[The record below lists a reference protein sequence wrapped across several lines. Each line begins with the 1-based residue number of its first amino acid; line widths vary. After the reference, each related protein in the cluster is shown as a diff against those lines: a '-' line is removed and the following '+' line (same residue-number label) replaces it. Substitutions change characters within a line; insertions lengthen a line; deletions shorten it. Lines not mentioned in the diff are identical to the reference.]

1 MRLFIAEKP
10 DLAKAIAEA
19 LSGGYNNNLN
29 KNCGYMQRG
38 DNIITW
44 AFGHIMEL
52 LEPHEYD
59 EKYKKWSF
67 ESLPIIIKI
76 SSTSPLKTKKSS

>member
-19 LSGGYNNNLN
+19 LSGEYNKNLN
-29 KNCGYMQRG
+29 KNCGYIQRG
-38 DNIITW
+38 DDIITW

-52 LEPHEYD
+52 L
-59 EKYKKWSF
+59 
-67 ESLPIIIKI
+67 
-76 SSTSPLKTKKSS
+76 